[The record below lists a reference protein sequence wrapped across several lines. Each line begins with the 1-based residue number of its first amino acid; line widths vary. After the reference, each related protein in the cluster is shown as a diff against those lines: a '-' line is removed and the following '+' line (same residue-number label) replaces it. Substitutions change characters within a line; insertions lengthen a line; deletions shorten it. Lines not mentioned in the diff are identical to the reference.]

1 MFDKCDLKKQKH
13 RYELMPNTK
22 FQRSRVFV
30 RDLEQI
36 KTSCRID

>member
-30 RDLEQI
+30 RDLE
-36 KTSCRID
+36 